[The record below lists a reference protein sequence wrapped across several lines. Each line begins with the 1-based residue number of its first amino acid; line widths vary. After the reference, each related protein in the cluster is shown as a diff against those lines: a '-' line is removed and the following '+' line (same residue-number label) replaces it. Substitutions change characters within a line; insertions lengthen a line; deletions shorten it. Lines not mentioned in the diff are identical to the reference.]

1 MMQHQQTKLAEE
13 EERTMIGLLMHY
25 TENQSPP
32 HPLRY
37 EYDKGSEMLR
47 GQRGFVCPSLF
58 VDSSY
63 SSQKDNPTNLA

>member
-37 EYDKGSEMLR
+37 EYDKGSEILR
-47 GQRGFVCPSLF
+47 GQRGLCVLACLSTPLIALRKII
-58 VDSSY
+58 
-63 SSQKDNPTNLA
+63 QPT